1 MDKIGRTDSNLSS
14 LVIGLRKRG
23 LASTIRNRLTG
34 INPPAQTLFLIAFLL
49 PFAPKLVPYA
59 VGIFF
64 ITSII
69 SGSGK
74 AALNAIKENIVLQSG
89 LFFFLI
95 FFFSALFAQN
105 KGYAFALVST
115 KLGLLIFPIL
125 FALILPKKITPK
137 IICITALFFIAGSM
151 WGLIEC
157 FAIGIYNY
165 VHEIANTVI
174 DENSVGIMHFLGARF
189 SYNMHPSYFTLY
201 LDLCLLFL
209 FLNEDVQ
216 HWLGKKIVLIVSGI
230 FTLGV
235 FLLASKA
242 GILCT
247 LLIYA
252 YLAYN
257 LVVRE
262 RKWKQATLLVLAF
275 CSIFIVVLLAAP
287 ALGKRFTEMSNSLAE
302 GKLNSDSEKSSGLR
316 MLVWHASLELIEE
329 NPVLGVGI
337 EHTHD
342 AQVRKYVQL
351 GYEGAEKYEL
361 NSHNQFLQTAVMAGF
376 VGLFIL
382 LIWLGSVIRHF
393 FFTKNNV
400 AILFI
405 LLVVFNLQVEAMLEA
420 QTGVLFIAFW
430 VYFFWAS
437 TKQINAVESV

>member
-1 MDKIGRTDSNLSS
+1 LDKIGRTDSNLSS

-165 VHEIANTVI
+165 VHEIAYPVI

-189 SYNMHPSYFTLY
+189 SFNMHPSYFTLY

-216 HWLGKKIVLIVSGI
+216 HWLGNKIVFIVSGI

-262 RKWKQATLLVLAF
+262 RKWKQASLLVLAF

-287 ALGKRFTEMSNSLAE
+287 ALGKRFSEMSNSLAE

-351 GYEGAEKYEL
+351 GYEGAE
-361 NSHNQFLQTAVMAGF
+361 
-376 VGLFIL
+376 
-382 LIWLGSVIRHF
+382 
-393 FFTKNNV
+393 
-400 AILFI
+400 
-405 LLVVFNLQVEAMLEA
+405 
-420 QTGVLFIAFW
+420 
-430 VYFFWAS
+430 S
-437 TKQINAVESV
+437 TN